1 MAGRRN
7 ATTFAQTPGRPMRD
21 RRKEVRSHTRQQM
34 MSLALDLTSLS
45 AQSVEESLVYLYASN
60 PVRWQQF
67 MDEAI
72 ELVQAASTDRSGF
85 PDTTQPGEP

>member
-1 MAGRRN
+1 
-7 ATTFAQTPGRPMRD
+7 MRD

-34 MSLALDLTSLS
+34 VSLALDITTLS
-45 AQSVEESLVYLYASN
+45 AQSVEETLVYLYASN
-60 PVRWQQF
+60 PLRWQRF
-67 MDEAI
+67 MDDAV